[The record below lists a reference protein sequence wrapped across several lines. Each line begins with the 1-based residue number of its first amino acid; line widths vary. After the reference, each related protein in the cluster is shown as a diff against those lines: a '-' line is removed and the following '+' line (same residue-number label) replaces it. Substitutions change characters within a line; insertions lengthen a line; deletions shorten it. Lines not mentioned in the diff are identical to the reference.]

1 MNDKDLSALIRM
13 ATEAERLEEPA
24 PLRFAW
30 AKADR
35 ADTASR
41 VRTAVTGIVS
51 LAAAACLG
59 FVALT
64 WMKPTSTQP
73 LPVAVAP
80 TEVQPVVE
88 TAPEVIRL
96 AKADS
101 APEVEIGSVIM
112 AVFRDADERCSCI
125 QINAA
130 DFEGRLSDVGQ
141 SEILRRAL
149 ANACHDNPRQVLVIA
164 MQGPKDELPTTAAE
178 AELLAAAVREDAG
191 HCGSDAMCIS
201 SEAVAYMPSSV
212 TVLTSTLLY

>member
-24 PLRFAW
+24 PLRFGW
-30 AKADR
+30 AKPNR
-35 ADTASR
+35 TDTASR

-59 FVALT
+59 FAAIT
-64 WMKPTSTQP
+64 WMKPAPSQP
-73 LPVAVAP
+73 LPVAVKP
-80 TEVQPVVE
+80 TEVPPVVE
-88 TAPEVIRL
+88 AAASEVTHV
-96 AKADS
+96 AKAE
-101 APEVEIGSVIM
+101 PEIGSVIM

-201 SEAVAYMPSSV
+201 SQAVAYMPSSV

>member
-24 PLRFAW
+24 PLRFEW
-30 AKADR
+30 AKPNR

-41 VRTAVTGIVS
+41 VRTAATGIVS

-59 FVALT
+59 FVAIT
-64 WMKPTSTQP
+64 WMKPAPSQP
-73 LPVAVAP
+73 LPVAVKS
-80 TEVQPVVE
+80 TEVPPVVE
-88 TAPEVIRL
+88 PAASEVTHV
-96 AKADS
+96 AKAE
-101 APEVEIGSVIM
+101 PEIGSVIM

-201 SEAVAYMPSSV
+201 SQAVAYMPSSV